1 MKLSVGKAGVSMY
14 REEKLW
20 VDSRWINVTDPDE
33 QDLQKLQQDFA
44 LPRKYRSYIL
54 DQRERSRFDY
64 NEETKMGLLI
74 WRVAVSDK
82 QNGGFKVLPV
92 SFVISE
98 KFLISVVNKEAKW
111 VMNELEDL
119 LHKLK
124 QNKVKQPSP
133 ITLLLRLLWKINDQY
148 VDQIDEINGQR
159 ENLANYHR
167 HPTNQQIAALS
178 ELSDQLVYLTTA
190 TDNNVV
196 AIQQMELSSNS
207 DDDDFQLSAKEHA
220 FLSDVEVETK
230 QSQQITQDA
239 ADLVDRLSN
248 TYNNILNNNL
258 NDTMRF
264 LTVWSLILAVPPIIS
279 GFYGMNM
286 HLPWAKGEF
295 AWVTTLF
302 MTLAL
307 IFLTMWIYRHYH
319 SK

>member
-1 MKLSVGKAGVSMY
+1 MY
-14 REEKLW
+14 REDKLW
-20 VDSRWINVTDPDE
+20 DNSRWIDVTDPTED
-33 QDLQKLQQDFA
+33 DLQKLQQDFA

-54 DQRERSRFDY
+54 DPRERSRFDY
-64 NEETKMGLLI
+64 SEETKMGLLI

-92 SFVISE
+92 SFIICE
-98 KFLISVVNKEAKW
+98 KYLISVVNKEAKW
-111 VMNELEDL
+111 VTEELKDL

-124 QNKVKQPSP
+124 QAKAEH
-133 ITLLLRLLWKINDQY
+133 ITPVILLLRLLWKTNDEY
-148 VDQIDEINGQR
+148 VDQIDAINGRR
-159 ENLANYHR
+159 EDLANYHR
-167 HPTNQQIAALS
+167 HPTNRQIADLS

-207 DDDDFQLSAKEHA
+207 NSDAFQLNAKEHD
-220 FLSDVEVETK
+220 FLSDVEIETK

-264 LTVWSLILAVPPIIS
+264 LTVWSLILAVPPIVS
-279 GFYGMNM
+279 GFYGMNV

-295 AWVTTLF
+295 AWVTTLI
-302 MTLAL
+302 MTLVL
-307 IFLTMWIYRHYH
+307 IVLTMWIYRHYH